1 MSKNPSLRRS
11 LVTTLTAV
19 YAAGLIVVVIGYL
32 VIAWTTKRIEV
43 VDLTNDISQEIG
55 NALKRSPSGEIILDR
70 HSAIKSRLKKI
81 PDGAYLIQDEKTGRI
96 LLSEGTIPEDLK
108 LPDASWELNGT
119 YHPDNTPPR
128 FVSISKVSTSIG
140 DVRIIFLRGDVN
152 NGDLLPWVE
161 DELLE
166 DMLPALIP
174 IFLVSL
180 IAVWITVRRVL
191 SPLVMVSEKADQI
204 GKDNQSIARLTEQ
217 SVPQEILPLIH
228 AVNEAFDRVDSMLVR
243 QRRFTANA
251 AHELRTP
258 LAVLRVCI
266 DNLVIDPA
274 KSELTA
280 ETDRLSRRVN
290 QLLAL
295 AKLEENKISFVEIDL
310 NHLTHKVTAY
320 LVPLALKQGKSL
332 EFFPSHKSISIMGD
346 AFMLED
352 AVRNLIENA
361 LRYAPANTA
370 IEVSVKQ
377 DAILQVRDQGPGIRP
392 EDIERIFEPFWRGNT
407 QMGDGA
413 GLGLS
418 IVRQTALL
426 HNAQIVAANHPE
438 GGAIFSL
445 NFVASQK

>member
-1 MSKNPSLRRS
+1 MNKTPSLRKS
-11 LVTTLTAV
+11 LITTLTAV
-19 YAAGLIVVVIGYL
+19 YAAALIVVVIGYL

-55 NALKRSPSGEIILDR
+55 NALKRLPSGEIILDPQGTVI
-70 HSAIKSRLKKI
+70 SQLKRI
-81 PDGAYLIQDEKTGRI
+81 PDGAYRVQDEKTGKI

-119 YHPDNTPPR
+119 YHPDNNPSR
-128 FVSISKVSTSIG
+128 FVSISKASTAIG
-140 DVRIIFLRGDVN
+140 NVRIIFLRGDITN
-152 NGDLLPWVE
+152 SDLLPWVE

-191 SPLVMVSEKADQI
+191 FPLVVVSQKADQI

-217 SVPQEILPLIH
+217 NVPEEILPLIH
-228 AVNEAFDRVDSMLVR
+228 AVNEAFNRVDSMLVR

-266 DNLVIDPA
+266 DNLVVEPA
-274 KSELTA
+274 KGELTA

-295 AKLEENKISFVEIDL
+295 AKLEENKVSFEEIDL
-310 NHLTHKVTAY
+310 NHLAGKVTAY

-332 EFFPSHKSISIMGD
+332 EFFPSQKSISIIGD

-361 LRYAPANTA
+361 LRYAPADTA
-370 IEVSVKQ
+370 VEISVKQ
-377 DAILQVRDQGPGIRP
+377 DARLQVRDHGPGIRSD
-392 EDIERIFEPFWRGNT
+392 DIERIFEPFWRGDT
-407 QMGDGA
+407 KMGDGA

-418 IVRQTALL
+418 IVRHTASL
-426 HNAQIVAANHPE
+426 HKAQIVAANHPE
-438 GGAIFSL
+438 GGAIFTL
-445 NFVASQK
+445 NFAAAQA